1 MKALTFSSMT
11 FLLGLSFA
19 LSAAPQPSPSPLPLL
34 QAHAHNDYEHPRPLR
49 DALDHGFCSIE
60 ADVWLI
66 DGKLLVAHD
75 LKDARPER
83 TLERLY
89 LDPLQEQVRRHHGR
103 VYPGGPTV
111 TLLIDAKSDATNTYR
126 AISKSLAGYRS
137 FLTTFRSDRIETNA
151 VTVIISG
158 NRARHLMAADKLRLA
173 GYDGRLSDLEE
184 LERTPVPGLIPL
196 ISDNWRLHFAW
207 KGTEGPLPE
216 EERQKLRA
224 LVEQTHRTGA
234 RIRFWGMPDSPLV
247 WTTLAE
253 AGVDL
258 INTDQL
264 AGLARF
270 LRSRPR

>member
-1 MKALTFSSMT
+1 MNALTLSSMT
-11 FLLGLSFA
+11 ALLGLSLA
-19 LSAAPQPSPSPLPLL
+19 LSAAPQPSPPPLL
-34 QAHAHNDYEHPRPLR
+34 QAHAHNDYEHPRPLL
-49 DALDHGFCSIE
+49 DALDHDFCSVE

-66 DGKLLVAHD
+66 DGKLLVAHE
-75 LKDARPER
+75 LKDARPDR

-89 LDPLQEQVRRHHGR
+89 LDPLQTRVRRHHGR
-103 VYPGGPTV
+103 VYPGGPAV

-137 FLTTFRSDRIETNA
+137 ILTTFRSDRIETNA

-158 NRARHLMAADKLRLA
+158 NRARDLMASEKVRLA
-173 GYDGRLSDLEE
+173 GYDGRLSDLPE
-184 LERTPVPGLIPL
+184 LEKTPVPGLIPL

-216 EERQKLRA
+216 EERRKLRA

-247 WTTLAE
+247 WATLAE

-264 AGLARF
+264 AELARF
-270 LRSRPR
+270 LQSRPR